1 MMSSSKEATSRKKE
15 ETITAYTAFNAV
27 DEMVQKPV
35 MGSDGAARWQNF
47 RSTAAK
53 QSVKVPSV
61 APTAPL
67 KAVDRTIFKSWQEE
81 RKYEEEER
89 QKSGATALGSGYTH
103 FAKKGTEDDERL
115 SKKERQRIQQ
125 RRRPD
130 DKEYYIPSKSFTGW
144 KFDYV
149 FTTRDSRTGYY
160 WDGMDSLKSLETT
173 GQAPKIIILE
183 ESGEQT
189 APESTEKK
197 KEKEEKALKPKKR
210 KRPRGPEFVDDPT
223 NPFQQLAERF
233 HAQQQQRQS
242 VVNEPSGWEAAYDT
256 FSQKTYYYNRSTGER
271 SWELPTSL
279 NPSTPPVPTT
289 TTQQQNDSTAESL
302 PPGWI
307 VAKDSST
314 GKEYYYHSL
323 TQKTQWE
330 RPME

>member
-1 MMSSSKEATSRKKE
+1 MTTSKEKDKTL
-15 ETITAYTAFNAV
+15 TAYTAFNAV

-47 RSTAAK
+47 RSSNLGA
-53 QSVKVPSV
+53 SVPSV

-67 KAVDRTIFKSWQEE
+67 KAVDRAIFKSWQEE

-103 FAKKGTEDDERL
+103 FAKKGTEDDDDNRL
-115 SKKERQRIQQ
+115 TKKERQRIQQ

-149 FTTRDSRTGYY
+149 FTTRDSKTGYF

-173 GQAPKIIILE
+173 GHVPKVMILQ
-183 ESGEQT
+183 ESGENAT
-189 APESTEKK
+189 IKSSEKKEDEKTEK
-197 KEKEEKALKPKKR
+197 ASKPKKR

-233 HAQQQQRQS
+233 HAQRQQQQQQQQQQQPPPIMH
-242 VVNEPSGWEAAYDT
+242 NLPSGWEAAYDCT
-256 FSQKTYYYNRSTGER
+256 SQKTYYYNRSTGER
-271 SWELPTSL
+271 SWEP
-279 NPSTPPVPTT
+279 PSPVGATRTPP
-289 TTQQQNDSTAESL
+289 TQNSL
-302 PPGWI
+302 PPGWT
-307 VAKDSST
+307 VAKDAST
-314 GKEYYYHSL
+314 GKEYYYHALS
-323 TQKTQWE
+323 QKTQWE